1 MSEKFHAEL
10 KELKRDVLDMGKLAR
25 QMLWT
30 SIEALKDRDVK
41 KAEWVSSKKKELADY
56 DEHIEEEALKL
67 MALHQPMAEDMR
79 AIATTLKLNTY
90 LARIGRYGKD
100 IAKVA
105 EELAGLN
112 NVSKL
117 VSIPYQGQIVC
128 GMIDDALYAF
138 ETGDLSKL
146 GDLSERE
153 ANVDALRYSI
163 FRECVSYMMEDPKNI
178 TRCSHYVMIS
188 RYLERCG
195 DHACKMS
202 EKIHYMV
209 TGDRVEIK

>member
-1 MSEKFHAEL
+1 MGEKFHAEL
-10 KELKRDVLDMGKLAR
+10 GELKKDVQDMGKLAR

-41 KAEWVSSKKKELADY
+41 KAEWVASKKKELADF
-56 DEHIEEEALKL
+56 DEHIEDEALML
-67 MALHQPMAEDMR
+67 IALHQPMAEDMR

-90 LARIGRYGKD
+90 LARVGRYGKD

-112 NVSKL
+112 NMTKL
-117 VSIPYQGQIVC
+117 VSIPYQAQIVC

-146 GDLSERE
+146 KDLNERE
-153 ANVDALRYSI
+153 STVDALRYSI

-178 TRCSHYVMIS
+178 TRCSHYIMIS

-209 TGDRVEIK
+209 TGDRIEIK

>member
-10 KELKRDVLDMGKLAR
+10 DALKRDVLDMGRLAR

-30 SIEALKDRDVK
+30 SVEALKHRDVK
-41 KAEWVSSKKKELADY
+41 KAEWVASKKGELADF
-56 DEHIEEEALKL
+56 DVRIEDEALKL
-67 MALHQPMAEDMR
+67 IALHQPMAEDMR
-79 AIATTLKLNTY
+79 AIATALKLNTY

-105 EELAGLN
+105 AELAGLN
-112 NVSKL
+112 HMSKL
-117 VSIPYQGQIVC
+117 VSIPYQAQIVC
-128 GMIDDALYAF
+128 GMIDDALHAF
-138 ETGDLSKL
+138 ETGDLSRL
-146 GDLSERE
+146 RDLAERDG
-153 ANVDALRYSI
+153 NVDALRYSI

-178 TRCSHYVMIS
+178 AWCSHYIMVS

-209 TGDRVEIK
+209 TGDRIEIK

>member
-10 KELKRDVLDMGKLAR
+10 DALKKDVLDMGKLAR

-30 SIEALKDRDVK
+30 SIEALKDRDAK
-41 KAEWVSSKKKELADY
+41 KAEWVTSKKKELADF
-56 DEHIEEEALKL
+56 DEHIEDEALKL
-67 MALHQPMAEDMR
+67 IALYQPMAEDMR

-90 LARIGRYGKD
+90 LARVGRYGKD

-105 EELAGLN
+105 TELAEMN
-112 NVSKL
+112 HMSKL
-117 VSIPYQGQIVC
+117 VSIPYQAQIVC
-128 GMIDDALYAF
+128 GMLDDALYAF

-146 GDLSERE
+146 KDISDRE
-153 ANVDALRYSI
+153 GTVDALRYSI
-163 FRECVSYMMEDPKNI
+163 FRECLSYMMEDSKNI
-178 TRCSHYVMIS
+178 TRCSHYIMIS

-195 DHACKMS
+195 DHACKMA

-209 TGDRVEIK
+209 TGERIEIK